1 MNAPEINS
9 STAEERRAFI
19 KEEFRC
25 KGNCEICGNCAFLRG
40 KEAETL
46 YAEYIAG
53 NRSFREITIEHRN
66 ESII

>member
-1 MNAPEINS
+1 MNAPDIDS
-9 STAEERRAFI
+9 STQEERMTFI

-40 KEAETL
+40 KEAEVL
-46 YAEYIAG
+46 YEEYIAG